1 MKVCFIS
8 EYFTPAYGG
17 QYTSVKGVIDMCKLK
32 KIEFIII
39 HKHSKSYSSNK
50 ILEKSINQ
58 CDIVHIFGG
67 WTPFYIKTSL
77 LAHKLKKKIVIQ
89 PMGFYDP
96 RSFSQKK
103 IKKTFAWY
111 LYQKLFLRRAD
122 IIHCAS
128 KKEETN
134 LKKLDSKLK
143 TVILPFGINKTD
155 IKKKILKKINK
166 RCVFFSRLHK
176 QKGLDILIDAWSDL
190 NNKDWKL
197 DIVGYGNQEYYKS
210 KIKNSNTK
218 NIKFLKPIS
227 SPKKKNK
234 LFDNYD
240 LLVLPTISEN
250 FGLVILES
258 LSRGLPVLTTNETPW
273 ENIQTN
279 NAGWIINY
287 SIIELKLVLFQ
298 IFNSKKKDLI
308 SKKKNAI
315 NLAKKYSKEKLS
327 DKYFQVYKTLIK
339 YSEKT

>member
-32 KIEFIII
+32 KIKFIII
-39 HKHSKSYSSNK
+39 HKHCKTYSNDK

-67 WTPFYIKTSL
+67 WTPFYIKTSI

-111 LYQKLFLRRAD
+111 LYQKFFLRKAD
-122 IIHCAS
+122 LIHCAS

-134 LKKLDSKLK
+134 LKKLDPKLK
-143 TVILPFGINKTD
+143 TVILPFGINKID
-155 IKKKILKKINK
+155 IKKTIIKKINK
-166 RCVFFSRLHK
+166 KCIFFSRLHK
-176 QKGLDILIDAWSDL
+176 QKGLDMLIDAWSDL
-190 NNKDWKL
+190 KNKDWHL
-197 DIVGYGNQEYYKS
+197 DIVGYGNQEYYKR
-210 KIKNSNTK
+210 KIKKTNSK

-227 SPKKKNK
+227 NQKKKNK

-240 LLVLPTISEN
+240 LLVLPSISEN

-273 ENIQTN
+273 EKIQRD

-287 SIIELKLVLFQ
+287 SPIELKIILFQ
-298 IFNSKKKDLI
+298 IFNSKKQDLI

-315 NLAKKYSKEKLS
+315 TLAQKYTKESLS
-327 DKYFQVYKTLIK
+327 NNYFNVYKTLIK
-339 YSEKT
+339 YSKKI

>member
-32 KIEFIII
+32 KIKFIII
-39 HKHSKSYSSNK
+39 HKHSKTYSNDK

-67 WTPFYIKTSL
+67 WTPFYIKTSI

-103 IKKTFAWY
+103 IKKTLAWY
-111 LYQKLFLRRAD
+111 LYQKFFLRKAD
-122 IIHCAS
+122 LIHCAS

-134 LKKLDSKLK
+134 LKKLDPKLK
-143 TVILPFGINKTD
+143 TVILPFGINKID
-155 IKKKILKKINK
+155 IKKKIIKKINK
-166 RCVFFSRLHK
+166 KCIFFSRLHK
-176 QKGLDILIDAWSDL
+176 QKGLDMLIDAWSDL
-190 NNKDWKL
+190 KNKDWHL
-197 DIVGYGNQEYYKS
+197 DIVGYGNQEYYKR
-210 KIKNSNTK
+210 KIKKTNSK

-227 SPKKKNK
+227 NQKKKNK

-240 LLVLPTISEN
+240 LLVLPSISEN

-273 ENIQTN
+273 EKIQRD

-287 SIIELKLVLFQ
+287 SPIELKIILFQ
-298 IFNSKKKDLI
+298 IFNSKKQDLI

-315 NLAKKYSKEKLS
+315 TLAQKYTKERLS
-327 DKYFQVYKTLIK
+327 NNYLNVYKTLIK
-339 YSEKT
+339 YSKKI